1 MIETAEDE
9 ISEHL
14 LCTRTPESVVM
25 GEKNTR
31 RSHGRK
37 KRAFALGQKGSDW
50 WKADRHTRKSL
61 CGEEEKEKDDNSRG
75 MQYV

>member
-14 LCTRTPESVVM
+14 LCTRTPESGVM
-25 GEKNTR
+25 GENNTR

-37 KRAFALGQKGSDW
+37 RRAFALRQKGSCRLVESEPTH
-50 WKADRHTRKSL
+50 KEESMRRK
-61 CGEEEKEKDDNSRG
+61 KDDNSSG